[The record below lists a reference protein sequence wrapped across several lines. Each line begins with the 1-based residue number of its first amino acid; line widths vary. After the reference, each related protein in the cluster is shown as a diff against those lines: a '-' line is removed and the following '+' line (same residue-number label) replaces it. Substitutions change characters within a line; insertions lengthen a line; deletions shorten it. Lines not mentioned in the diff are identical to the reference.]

1 MIKEL
6 VHDEE
11 FLAKPSQPATAE
23 DAQIAQDL
31 VDTLES
37 IKDECAGLAAN
48 MIGELKDII
57 VFYDAERPVVMYNP
71 KIKWFSSPYTAE
83 EGCMSLERETTV
95 KRFKRIKVAYQV
107 LEDGVLVDKERSYR
121 DWIAEVIQHE
131 IDHCKGILVLVCSGA
146 RRLQPEGRGCR
157 ALSCFELCL

>member
-57 VFYDAERPVVMYNP
+57 VF
-71 KIKWFSSPYTAE
+71 
-83 EGCMSLERETTV
+83 
-95 KRFKRIKVAYQV
+95 
-107 LEDGVLVDKERSYR
+107 
-121 DWIAEVIQHE
+121 
-131 IDHCKGILVLVCSGA
+131 
-146 RRLQPEGRGCR
+146 
-157 ALSCFELCL
+157 

>member
-1 MIKEL
+1 
-6 VHDEE
+6 
-11 FLAKPSQPATAE
+11 
-23 DAQIAQDL
+23 
-31 VDTLES
+31 
-37 IKDECAGLAAN
+37 

-131 IDHCKGILVLVCSGA
+131 IDHCKGILV
-146 RRLQPEGRGCR
+146 
-157 ALSCFELCL
+157 

>member
-48 MIGELKDII
+48 MIGVLKRII
-57 VFYDAERPVVMYNP
+57 AVEAEDGYLVLFNPVILKKSGQYE
-71 KIKWFSSPYTAE
+71 AE
-83 EGCMSLERETTV
+83 EGCLSLEGVRKT
-95 KRFKRIKVAYQV
+95 KRWQSIKVQYQTMDGKPRIKTFTGWTAQ
-107 LEDGVLVDKERSYR
+107 
-121 DWIAEVIQHE
+121 IIQHE
-131 IDHCKGILVLVCSGA
+131 IDHCDGILV
-146 RRLQPEGRGCR
+146 
-157 ALSCFELCL
+157 

>member
-11 FLAKPSQPATAE
+11 FLAKPSEPATAE
-23 DAQIAQDL
+23 DAQVAQDL

-57 VFYDAERPVVMYNP
+57 VFYDNERPVVMYNP

-83 EGCMSLERETTV
+83 EGCMSLERETVV

-121 DWIAEVIQHE
+121 DWVAEVIQHE
-131 IDHCKGILVLVCSGA
+131 IDHCKGILV
-146 RRLQPEGRGCR
+146 
-157 ALSCFELCL
+157 

>member
-71 KIKWFSSPYTAE
+71 KILMGLGPQRLTESCLTH
-83 EGCMSLERETTV
+83 EGESKVTRFV
-95 KRFKRIKVAYQV
+95 KVKVSYD
-107 LEDGVLVDKERSYR
+107 ELVDGQLRHRKG
-121 DWIAEVIQHE
+121 DFVGWIAQMIQHMC
-131 IDHCKGILVLVCSGA
+131 DHCNGKLV
-146 RRLQPEGRGCR
+146 
-157 ALSCFELCL
+157 

>member
-1 MIKEL
+1 M
-6 VHDEE
+6 
-11 FLAKPSQPATAE
+11 PSQPATAE

-131 IDHCKGILVLVCSGA
+131 IDHCKGILV
-146 RRLQPEGRGCR
+146 
-157 ALSCFELCL
+157 